1 MLIII
6 RYIIAAI
13 RYQVQGCRELPPTFP
28 AANSAWPN
36 SNDALFGTRRFTFF
50 QCCTAQELEKMNDWF
65 IKAALDVMASVSG
78 LSQQP
83 EALLAEPN

>member
-1 MLIII
+1 
-6 RYIIAAI
+6 
-13 RYQVQGCRELPPTFP
+13 
-28 AANSAWPN
+28 
-36 SNDALFGTRRFTFF
+36 
-50 QCCTAQELEKMNDWF
+50 MNDWF